1 MLGYTRLHSA
11 RSDPGMTDQTDDA
24 APASAT
30 TVRRLAFVFPGQ
42 GSQYVGM
49 GADVVKRT
57 PAAAAVLARAD
68 SALGFPLSAL
78 IMDGPA
84 DELDLT
90 VNAQPAILATSVAYL
105 EALRE
110 EAAREGVELAP
121 LEVAGH
127 SAGQYA
133 AAVAAEAIDFE
144 TALRLVRER
153 GRIMQE
159 RGIEGG
165 MGAVIGLSD
174 EQVHEIVERAKEHGE
189 IAVANANA
197 PGQIVLSGV
206 IPALV
211 FALEMSKTVGA
222 RRAVQLTVSVASH
235 SPLMRRARDEF
246 AKILARVPFRDP
258 AVPMLGN
265 VHGSVIRTA
274 EGLRTEL
281 TDHLVHGVQWTTTV
295 RRMVADGV
303 IDFVEVGP
311 GRVLSGLIKRI
322 SPEAEVHATDGRDS
336 RLWLPGRPDE
346 ANA

>member
-1 MLGYTRLHSA
+1 
-11 RSDPGMTDQTDDA
+11 MTDQTDDA

-49 GADVVKRT
+49 GADVVQRT

-68 SALGFPLSAL
+68 SALGFPLSEL

-84 DELDLT
+84 EELDQT

-105 EALRE
+105 EALRD

-165 MGAVIGLSD
+165 MGAVIGLTD
-174 EQVHEIVERAKEHGE
+174 EQVHEIVEQAKEHGE

-303 IDFVEVGP
+303 TDFVEVGP

-322 SPEAEVHATDGRDS
+322 SPEAEVHATDAHDS
-336 RLWLPGRPDE
+336 RLWLPGRPNE

>member
-1 MLGYTRLHSA
+1 MSN
-11 RSDPGMTDQTDDA
+11 QTDDA
-24 APASAT
+24 PSASPST
-30 TVRRLAFVFPGQ
+30 IRRHAFVFPGQ

-49 GADVVKRT
+49 GADLVERT
-57 PAAAAVLARAD
+57 PAAAAVLERAD
-68 SALGFPLSAL
+68 AALGFPLSSL
-78 IMDGPA
+78 ILDGPA
-84 DELDLT
+84 EDLDRT

-105 EALRE
+105 EALRD
-110 EAAREGVELAP
+110 EAEREGVQLAP

-144 TALRLVRER
+144 TALQLVRER

-174 EQVHEIVERAKEHGE
+174 EQVHEIVEQAREHGE

-258 AVPMLGN
+258 TVPMLGN

-274 EGLRTEL
+274 DGLRTEL
-281 TDHLVHGVQWTTTV
+281 TDHLVHGVQWTATV
-295 RRMVADGV
+295 RRMVSDGV
-303 IDFVEVGP
+303 TDFVEVGP

-322 SPEAEVHATDGRDS
+322 SPEAEVHATDARDS

-346 ANA
+346 ATA